1 MAALG
6 AIALLAT
13 VVAVRLRPQ
22 RAEVVIED
30 EHEVLAPDHPR
41 LADAVAAGNGW
52 RQRHQLVAEPPHA
65 RL

>member
-30 EHEVLAPDHPR
+30 EHEELAHDHPH
-41 LADAVAAGNGW
+41 LADAVAAANV
-52 RQRHQLVAEPPHA
+52 RRHVTSW
-65 RL
+65 

>member
-1 MAALG
+1 M
-6 AIALLAT
+6 
-13 VVAVRLRPQ
+13 RLWPQ

-30 EHEVLAPDHPR
+30 EHEVLAHDHPH

-52 RQRHQLVAEPPHA
+52 RHSHQLVAEPPHA

>member
-6 AIALLAT
+6 GIALLAT

-30 EHEVLAPDHPR
+30 EHEALAPDHPH

-52 RQRHQLVAEPPHA
+52 RHSHQLVAEPPHA